1 MSVRKTQTEGKL
13 VIDLDGSSGNA
24 FCLLGLAASYLK
36 QLEKSKD
43 DIETILTEMKSG
55 NYDNLLIVFERE
67 LSEYVI
73 LETENE
79 HYLTLLNS

>member
-1 MSVRKTQTEGKL
+1 MSVRKTQTQGKP
-13 VIDLDGSSGNA
+13 VIDLDGPSGNA

-43 DIETILTEMKSG
+43 DIETILAEMKSG

-67 LSEYVI
+67 LGEYVI

-79 HYLTLLNS
+79 HFLTLLNS